1 MKRIAKRGNANG
13 KKHNSRLY
21 GGKSI
26 FGRAKFGKCNTKDIK
41 YIHKFDG
48 K

>member
-21 GGKSI
+21 GGKS
-26 FGRAKFGKCNTKDIK
+26 FFRGTKFGKCNTKDFK
-41 YIHKFDG
+41 YIHKFDD

>member
-1 MKRIAKRGNANG
+1 MKRIAKRRNANG

-26 FGRAKFGKCNTKDIK
+26 FGTTEFRECSTKDFK
-41 YIHKFDG
+41 YIHKFDD